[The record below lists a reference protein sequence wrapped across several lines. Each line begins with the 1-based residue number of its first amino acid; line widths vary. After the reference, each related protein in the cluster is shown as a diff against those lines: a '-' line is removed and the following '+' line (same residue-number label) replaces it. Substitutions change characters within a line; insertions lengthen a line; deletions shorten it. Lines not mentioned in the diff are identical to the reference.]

1 MSAIPVWFFFVPFAQ
16 AHEIRPAV
24 VTVTFTRPAFD
35 VEISA
40 NVEAMVAGISP
51 KHADTSESPN
61 AQRYDEMRQLP
72 PDALLKRVRDVS
84 FEFISVDD
92 FDAADLAAGRR
103 SKPTLRSV
111 A

>member
-1 MSAIPVWFFFVPFAQ
+1 MHGVMTILVRAALLCLLAIAPNAS

-24 VTVTFTRPAFD
+24 VTVTFAQPEYTI
-35 VEISA
+35 EISA

-72 PDALLKRVRDVS
+72 PDALLVRVR
-84 FEFISVDD
+84 EFAPELIKG
-92 FDAADLAAGRR
+92 LA
-103 SKPTLRSV
+103 V
-111 A
+111 EF